1 MIQNFLQGI
10 ERRRDI
16 GEVHDPA
23 GFGLERTS
31 NADLYSERMA
41 MHPGAFVV
49 FRDIRQ
55 PVRGREGKSLVDDHL
70 FLHYGMPSILCV

>member
-1 MIQNFLQGI
+1 MIQDLVQGI

-23 GFGLERTS
+23 GFGLEGTS
-31 NADLYSERMA
+31 EADLYSERMP
-41 MHPGAFVV
+41 MHPGALVV

-55 PVRGREGKSLVDDHL
+55 PVRGRESKSLVDDHL